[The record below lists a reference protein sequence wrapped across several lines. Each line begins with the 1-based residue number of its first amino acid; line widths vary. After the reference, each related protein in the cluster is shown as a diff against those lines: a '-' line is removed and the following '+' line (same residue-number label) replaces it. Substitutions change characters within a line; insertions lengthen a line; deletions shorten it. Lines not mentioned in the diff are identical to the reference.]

1 MERAAGSAGK
11 DRLHQ
16 GGGGPRKGHSWE
28 GTPPRGIP
36 GLLGKIR
43 RETKTLLGSL
53 SRQQRTVFLAPVPWV
68 EWYGKETGD
77 RQPLQPYRIK
87 KFFLVSN

>member
-28 GTPPRGIP
+28 GTPPPRDPRITRKNKERDKDP
-36 GLLGKIR
+36 LRVFVQAAKDCVPSSSALGR
-43 RETKTLLGSL
+43 VVWQGDWG
-53 SRQQRTVFLAPVPWV
+53 QAAP
-68 EWYGKETGD
+68 TA
-77 RQPLQPYRIK
+77 LQD
-87 KFFLVSN
+87 